1 MTQLHMHI
9 ISDSTGETAE
19 IVARAAVAQF
29 EHIETRE
36 HLWTMIRNDKAL
48 DEALVA
54 VRAHP
59 GFVMYTMVDEKLRER
74 LEKGCHQAGVPC
86 LSVLDPVVAALGAYL
101 GAEVKA
107 RPGGQHVMDAEYFSR
122 IEAIQFTLAHDD
134 GQSSRSLDRADV
146 VLVGVSRT
154 SKTPTCIYLANR
166 GLKAA
171 NIPFVP
177 DCPLPPELLT
187 LKNPMIVGLTKDP
200 KRLVQVRR
208 NRLLLL
214 DKDQDSDYVD
224 PAKVARE
231 VNEARKLF
239 ESQGWPVID
248 VTRRSIEETAASI
261 IKLVNRRREEEM
273 PA

>member
-29 EHIETRE
+29 EHIEMRE
-36 HLWTMIRNDKAL
+36 HLWTMIRNDDAL

-74 LEKGCHQAGVPC
+74 LEKGCRQVGVPC

-208 NRLLLL
+208 NRLLLM

>member
-9 ISDSTGETAE
+9 VSDSTGETAE
-19 IVARAAVAQF
+19 IVARASVAQF
-29 EHIETRE
+29 EHIEMRE
-36 HLWTMIRNDKAL
+36 HLWTMIRTEAAL
-48 DEALVA
+48 DEALTA
-54 VRAHP
+54 IRAHP
-59 GFVMYTMVDEKLRER
+59 GFVMFTMVDDKLRER
-74 LEKGCHQAGVPC
+74 LEKGCRKAGVPC
-86 LSVLDPVVAALGAYL
+86 LAVLDPTVAALGAYL

-107 RPGGQHVMDAEYFSR
+107 KPGGQHVMDAEYFSR

-134 GQSSRSLDRADV
+134 GQSSRSLDQADV

-166 GLKAA
+166 GFKAA

-187 LKNPMIVGLTKDP
+187 LRNPLIVGLTKDP

-231 VNEARKLF
+231 VSEARKLF

-248 VTRRSIEETAASI
+248 VTRRSIEETAASV
-261 IKLVNRRREEEM
+261 IKLINRRQEDVL